1 MTTTGTADERPLF
14 GPESR
19 FSGFFDDPRWAL
31 AIIRATVLEAAHP
44 QIGAAL
50 VDNSTFVAHP
60 WRRLR
65 NTFLSMRRMFGA
77 DPAVREREAARL
89 NRLHA
94 RMSGSDS
101 RGRAYDAMDRATRAW
116 VVATLFESAVTMCR
130 LSGQPLDQDTMERM
144 YAEYRSFLAALDGDA
159 SELPEDLDDF
169 WRYFDRVVEDELEN
183 TEAARVILYRLFD
196 HLPAPALLDG
206 APTLWAAGRAVVGP
220 LLGAIT
226 VASLPESY
234 RRRAGLP
241 EMPGAFTLMQGAYCA
256 AGLARFLPEG
266 WINADSIIEALSLS
280 PDSDDP
286 RARTMAALAARMKR
300 ASALLRLLTPLS
312 GGPHPDPAPSGGTGE
327 SRRSAEEFFRKV
339 LDQTGD
345 GHLDWPD
352 LAAMAREL
360 STRLDLDEPEE
371 TRLYDAFAAWWRELQ
386 AALDTDGD
394 GRVSAEEYT
403 AAVPSLAGPALIR
416 VAEVLFDVT
425 DKDGNGTIDA
435 DEYRALFRTAFHR
448 DLTTTG
454 GTYSQSAFV
463 GDFLSPSCR
472 GAVPTPRTTLFSPT
486 PRAGSPHRASSGSGA
501 VDGGAR
507 PRAAEEGRGHR
518 SCPQRGEEPSAIAA
532 RGGNRRRRH
541 ACRRWTD
548 PGPWPGVSA
557 DRAGSQEPGRSPWK
571 PLPRSPTIPRTVPSA
586 GSPLPRSASCS
597 RDLVCTSATSAWHWR
612 SGSLRRRSG
621 SPSRKASPWRLP

>member
-1 MTTTGTADERPLF
+1 MTTGTPGTTTTADETPLF
-14 GPESR
+14 GPESQFR
-19 FSGFFDDPRWAL
+19 AFFDDPRWAL
-31 AIIRATVLEAAHP
+31 AMIRATVLEAAHP

-65 NTFLSMRRMFGA
+65 NTFLSMRRMFDG

-144 YAEYRSFLAALDGDA
+144 YAEYRAFLAALDGDA
-159 SELPEDLDDF
+159 GELPEDLHDF

-196 HLPAPALLDG
+196 HLPAPALLDS
-206 APTLWAAGRAVVGP
+206 APTLWAAGRAVAGP

-241 EMPGAFTLMQGAYCA
+241 EMPGAPTLMQGAYLA

-266 WINADSIIEALSLS
+266 WINAESIIEVLSLS
-280 PDSDDP
+280 PGSDDP
-286 RARTMAALAARMKR
+286 RARTVTALRARMKR
-300 ASALLRLLTPLS
+300 TSALLRLLTPL
-312 GGPHPDPAPSGGTGE
+312 GGDTDPDPAPSTATGE
-327 SRRSAEEFFRKV
+327 GRRSAEEFFRQV

-386 AALDTDGD
+386 AVLDSDGD
-394 GRVSAEEYT
+394 GRVSLDEYA

-416 VAEVLFDVT
+416 VAEVLFDAT
-425 DKDGNGTIDA
+425 DKDGDGTIDA
-435 DEYRALFRTAFHR
+435 DEYRTLFRTAFHR

-454 GTYSQSAFV
+454 GAYGRSAFV
-463 GDFLSPSCR
+463 GDFLSFMSGR
-472 GAVPTPRTTLFSPT
+472 RTSTPY
-486 PRAGSPHRASSGSGA
+486 
-501 VDGGAR
+501 
-507 PRAAEEGRGHR
+507 
-518 SCPQRGEEPSAIAA
+518 
-532 RGGNRRRRH
+532 
-541 ACRRWTD
+541 D
-548 PGPWPGVSA
+548 PLLA
-557 DRAGSQEPGRSPWK
+557 DA
-571 PLPRSPTIPRTVPSA
+571 
-586 GSPLPRSASCS
+586 
-597 RDLVCTSATSAWHWR
+597 
-612 SGSLRRRSG
+612 
-621 SPSRKASPWRLP
+621 

>member
-1 MTTTGTADERPLF
+1 MTTVTTDAADQAPLF
-14 GPESR
+14 GPDSQ
-19 FSGFFDDPRWAL
+19 FGAFFDDPRWAL
-31 AIIRATVLEAAHP
+31 AMIRATVLEAAHP

-65 NTFLSMRRMFGA
+65 NTFFSMRRMFGT
-77 DPAVREREAARL
+77 DPVVREREAARL

-144 YAEYRSFLAALDGDA
+144 YAEYRTFLAALDGDA
-159 SELPEDLDDF
+159 AELPQDLNDF
-169 WRYFDRVVEDELEN
+169 WRYFDGVVENELEN

-206 APTLWAAGRAVVGP
+206 VPTLWAAGRAVAGP

-226 VASLPESY
+226 VASLPEPY

-241 EMPGAFTLMQGAYCA
+241 EMPGASTLMQGAYLT
-256 AGLARFLPEG
+256 AGLARFLPQG
-266 WINADSIIEALSLS
+266 WINAESLIETLSLS

-286 RARTMAALAARMKR
+286 RARMMSALGSRMKR

-312 GGPHPDPAPSGGTGE
+312 GDLAPDADSAPSANTGG
-327 SRRSAEEFFRKV
+327 SRRSAVEFFRKV

-345 GHLDWPD
+345 GYLDWPD

-360 STRLDLDEPEE
+360 ATRLDLAEPEE

-394 GRVSAEEYT
+394 GRVSADEYGT
-403 AAVPSLAGPALIR
+403 AAPSLAGPALIR
-416 VAEVLFDVT
+416 VAEVLFDAT
-425 DKDGNGTIDA
+425 DKDGNGAIDA
-435 DEYRALFRTAFHR
+435 DEYRTLFRTAFHR
-448 DLTTTG
+448 NLTTTD
-454 GTYSQSAFV
+454 GTYGRSAFV
-463 GDFLSPSCR
+463 GDFLSFMSGR
-472 GAVPTPRTTLFSPT
+472 
-486 PRAGSPHRASSGSGA
+486 RAGTPY
-501 VDGGAR
+501 
-507 PRAAEEGRGHR
+507 
-518 SCPQRGEEPSAIAA
+518 
-532 RGGNRRRRH
+532 
-541 ACRRWTD
+541 D
-548 PGPWPGVSA
+548 PLLA
-557 DRAGSQEPGRSPWK
+557 DA
-571 PLPRSPTIPRTVPSA
+571 
-586 GSPLPRSASCS
+586 
-597 RDLVCTSATSAWHWR
+597 
-612 SGSLRRRSG
+612 
-621 SPSRKASPWRLP
+621 